1 MNFATWSVR
10 NPIPNILLF
19 FFLTVVGIWGF
30 RNTNIQNFPD
40 LDFPMVTVVLMQPGA
55 APAQLETEV
64 ARPVEDSMA
73 TLQGL
78 RHLRTS
84 INDGRVSITAEF
96 DLERPVNEALQDT
109 KDAVD
114 RVRNMLP
121 ADVEEPQVNKVNTGP
136 GGTILTYAVSHP
148 EMSEE
153 ELSWFTDDVIGHAA
167 MSVPGA
173 ANFIR
178 IGGVT
183 REVQVT
189 VDPVQMNALGVTA
202 SDISRA
208 LKQVQQD
215 ASGGRGQLGGAEQ
228 GVRTLATVKRAQDLE
243 ALPITL
249 ADGRSLRL
257 DQVATVHDTTAERS
271 QVALINGESAVGFD
285 IARTKGYDEKKI
297 AEGMDA
303 VIADLKQRHPGLEVK
318 LIRSVVKVTLHQYA
332 GSMQMLIE
340 GALLAVVVI
349 WWFLRDWRATVLGA
363 VALPLSII
371 PAFAVMYLCD
381 FSLNTITL
389 LGLAV
394 VVGILVDDA
403 VVEVENIARHLHAG
417 KTVQQATLDAVNE
430 IALAV
435 VATTATLVA
444 VFLPTAMM
452 SGISGLVFKQFG
464 WTVVAAVIASLLVA
478 RLVTPMMAIKLLKH
492 GHKEAPEGRLM
503 RAYVRSIRWC
513 LKHRRV
519 TLLGG
524 ILFFA
529 GSLSLVPLMSTSFMP
544 PEDYGFV
551 VINLEMPP
559 GTNLQTTVDTAE
571 QIRHSLEGV
580 PGIETVFTSVGS
592 FRANPNSPN
601 GVGEVRKGTLNLVL
615 TQRETRP
622 TQQEI
627 ERLIRPRLEQIPG
640 ARLSIGYG
648 NPGEKLQILLV
659 GQNAETLKSSA
670 SDIERELRAL
680 PYFSGVT
687 STASLEGAEVT
698 LRPNA
703 ALAAE
708 RGVSTQAI
716 GDTVRIALA
725 GDFDAALSKLN
736 LDDRQLD
743 IRVQV
748 PAALR
753 QNLDAIG
760 NLRVPGRYGLVPL
773 SSIADVSVESGP
785 TQIDRYNRQRQ
796 ITISVDLGG
805 YPLGAAMEI
814 RDKLASVTN
823 MPASV
828 KLVESGD
835 SQVLVEMIGSFGMAL
850 MTGVFLI
857 YATLVLLFKDWFQP
871 ITILSAIPMS
881 IGGAFIA
888 MLIGGYD
895 LGLPTFIG
903 LIMLL
908 GIVTK
913 NSILLVD
920 FAVVAQREGM
930 SMHDALVD
938 ACRKRARP
946 IVMTTVAMMAGLLPL
961 ALGIGGESAFRSPMA
976 VAVIGGLITSTA
988 LSLLVVPV
996 VFVYI
1001 SRLQQ
1006 RWAPKDIT
1014 EAAEGAIHQQDNR
1027 QTQEQARA

>member
-1 MNFATWSVR
+1 MNLATWSVR

-40 LDFPMVTVVLMQPGA
+40 LDLPMITVVLLQPGA

-73 TLQGL
+73 TLQGI

-96 DLERPVNEALQDT
+96 ELEREPNEALQDV
-109 KDAVD
+109 KDAIN
-114 RVRNMLP
+114 RVRNVLP
-121 ADVEEPQVNKVNTGP
+121 SDVEEPQVTKVNTGP

-148 EMSEE
+148 DMDEE
-153 ELSWFTDDVIGHAA
+153 ALSWFTDDVIAHAV

-173 ANFIR
+173 TDFIR

-215 ASGGRGQLGGAEQ
+215 TSGGRGQLGGSEQ

-249 ADGRSLRL
+249 MDGRSLRL
-257 DQVATVHDTTAERS
+257 DQVATVRDTVAERT
-271 QVALINGESAVGFD
+271 QVAMVNGEASVGFD

-297 AEGMDA
+297 ADHMEK
-303 VIADLKQRHPGLEVK
+303 VVADLEKQHPGLSIT
-318 LIRSVVKVTLHQYA
+318 LIRSVVKVTMNQYE

-340 GALLAVVVI
+340 GAILAVIVI
-349 WWFLRDWRATVLGA
+349 WWFLRDWRATLLGA

-417 KTVQQATLDAVNE
+417 KPVREATMDAVNE

-435 VATTATLVA
+435 IATTATLVA
-444 VFLPTAMM
+444 VFLPTALM

-478 RLVTPMMAIKLLKH
+478 RLVTPMMAIWILKR
-492 GHKEAPEGRLM
+492 GHKEPPEGMLM
-503 RAYVRSIRWC
+503 RLYMKSINWC
-513 LKHRRV
+513 LKHRKT

-524 ILFFA
+524 ILFFI

-544 PEDYGFV
+544 PEDFGFV

-559 GTNLQTTVDTAE
+559 GTNLETTVATAE
-571 QIRHSLEGV
+571 QIRHSLEGL
-580 PGIETVFTSVGS
+580 PGIETVFTSVGN

-601 GVGEVRKGTLNLVL
+601 AVGEVRKGTLNLVL
-615 TQRETRP
+615 TPRSTRP
-622 TQQEI
+622 TQQQLEHM
-627 ERLIRPRLEQIPG
+627 IRPRLEKIAG

-659 GQNAETLKSSA
+659 GQNADALKSTA
-670 SDIERELRAL
+670 SNVERELRGL
-680 PYFSGVT
+680 PYFNGVT
-687 STASLEGAEVT
+687 STASLERAEVT
-698 LRPNA
+698 IRPNA

-716 GDTVRIALA
+716 GDTLRIALA

-736 LDDRQLD
+736 LESRQLD

-748 PAALR
+748 PTPLR
-753 QNLDAIG
+753 QDLEAIG

-773 SSIADVSVESGP
+773 ASIADLSVESGP

-796 ITISVDLGG
+796 IMISVDLSG
-805 YPLGAAMEI
+805 YPLGAAIEA
-814 RDKLASVTN
+814 RDALESIKN

-828 KLVESGD
+828 QTVESGD
-835 SQVLVEMIGSFGMAL
+835 AQVLAEMMGSFGLAL
-850 MTGVFLI
+850 MAGIFLI

-881 IGGAFIA
+881 IGGAFVA
-888 MLIGGYD
+888 MLIGNYD

-920 FAVVAQREGM
+920 FAVVAQRDLGM
-930 SMHDALVD
+930 NLHDALVD

-946 IVMTTVAMMAGLLPL
+946 IVMTTVAMVAGLLPL
-961 ALGIGGESAFRSPMA
+961 ALGIGGESAFRTPMA

-1001 SRLQQ
+1001 SRLQKRVQ
-1006 RWAPKDIT
+1006 F
-1014 EAAEGAIHQQDNR
+1014 
-1027 QTQEQARA
+1027 QEQTA